1 MRCRPGEAFVIRTA
15 KHESTRYTP
24 YYVNF
29 EGEIVMMD
37 GENER
42 MRREREVREMSRSD
56 QETAN
61 EEEAEREPEL
71 VGELEQVHAKVREM
85 LDQAYARAKSQYDR
99 RR

>member
-42 MRREREVREMSRSD
+42 MRREREVREMSGSD
-56 QETAN
+56 QEATN
-61 EEEAEREPEL
+61 EEEAEL